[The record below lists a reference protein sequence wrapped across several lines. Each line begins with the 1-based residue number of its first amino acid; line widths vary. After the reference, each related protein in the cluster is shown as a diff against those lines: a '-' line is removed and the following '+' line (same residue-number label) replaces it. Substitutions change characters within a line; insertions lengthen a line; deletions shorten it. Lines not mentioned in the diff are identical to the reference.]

1 MNYPLKNTEEE
12 KDGKYVT
19 SLITLFKNLYDIK
32 KDKKK
37 VGIVQIS
44 TRGLIPRSNSI
55 ISSLG

>member
-1 MNYPLKNTEEE
+1 MSYPLKNTEEE

-32 KDKKK
+32 EDNKK

-44 TRGLIPRSNSI
+44 ARGLIPRSNSI
-55 ISSLG
+55 ISSLR